1 MQVDP
6 NDSVY
11 LNTFETI
18 CNIITKEILKDEKQ
32 KDSLSY
38 RISVVNNITD
48 TDDIKLPQKDS
59 EIFLELLFDIL
70 YTLNE
75 YPRQSIKIEI
85 IEPFHTNSYTL
96 VNCSLT
102 YKIIIDIIK
111 MITGTL
117 SIKSYKFLVKESEKC
132 EDLRQTLRDYRK
144 IYSKSFKRVIR
155 DQVSVSLIDKLMG
168 VLDIVYNSGSTLV
181 DITFESDDSTS
192 TTQMVIIK
200 DKQLFVSRTLEFLI
214 LKYSEPDFKDVEVS
228 FSIITSKRTSECVGS
243 VKLFVKDSETK
254 AHVVNRLEA
263 YRYTI
268 ETDNEDESKPIVFG
282 IDLLYDN
289 EREIVS
295 SEEFIDTVWRE
306 TFKEKNLRFV
316 STTKE
321 NDSTFKA
328 SERKDY
334 TKKMDENPLLLA
346 MSIALAS
353 VDDVEEYISKNSNG
367 KIRKYIFFT
376 DVDSDSVIELRNRR
390 SVTDSTRYMH
400 TMRLF
405 RFGHVVSFNLSEV
418 MALRNDFSERMFEDC
433 KRYIRDVEMQG
444 GFMQRVWYHYCPPG
458 TEIDLDV
465 QISQEDTINEPEGL
479 WLSTTETI
487 DSWDTWRRRNDPKNE
502 PLAEDLKKLFKVT
515 LKESAFIYSGWSRF
529 NPKKLAY
536 DYQGVKFMN
545 PDKVECVCIWDT
557 TCIESVEEIPSP
569 FIEH

>member
-85 IEPFHTNSYTL
+85 IEPFHTNSYIL

-181 DITFESDDSTS
+181 DITFRSDDSTS

-263 YRYTI
+263 YRYEI

-529 NPKKLAY
+529 NPRKLAY